1 MAEKSVRRLIR
12 DLNIVRELMC
22 LNKEYI
28 DKHLHCIV
36 EFRMSHA
43 SEKIRV
49 KPKERGEI
57 IKP

>member
-1 MAEKSVRRLIR
+1 
-12 DLNIVRELMC
+12 MC